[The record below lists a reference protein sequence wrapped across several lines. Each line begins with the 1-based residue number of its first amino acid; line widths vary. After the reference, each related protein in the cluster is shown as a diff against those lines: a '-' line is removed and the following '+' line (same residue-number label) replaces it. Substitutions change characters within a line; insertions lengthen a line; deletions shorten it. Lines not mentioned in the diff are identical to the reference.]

1 MNEENALF
9 TQHLTAFGK
18 LNYARGD
25 RPKVDCILC
34 AIRDNDPKVES
45 LKIYQEELL
54 YISLN
59 LYPYN
64 PGHMMVVPTRHVEK
78 FEDLSEIERN
88 RFFEVTIAAQ
98 KMLDAIFQPT
108 GFNVGYNQGDFSGA
122 SLKHIHIHIVPRY
135 KTEIGFIEIVGQTK
149 IIIDRVDTVLEKIQ
163 PRIPEFIRPP
173 ISKN

>member
-1 MNEENALF
+1 MSEDKPLF

-18 LNYARGD
+18 LNYARGE
-25 RPKVDCILC
+25 RPNVECILC
-34 AIRDNDPKVES
+34 AIRDNNPIVES

-78 FEDLSEIERN
+78 FEDLTEIERN

-98 KMLDAIFQPT
+98 KLLAAVFQPT

-122 SLKHIHIHIVPRY
+122 SIKHIHIHIVPRY
-135 KTEIGFIEIVGQTK
+135 KTEIGFIEIVSKTK
-149 IIIDRVDTVLEKIQ
+149 IIIDTVDTVLEKIR
-163 PRIPEFIRPP
+163 PRIPEFINPP
-173 ISKN
+173 NPIN